1 MSRQIQIDC
10 ELFIDLCEFFFL
22 GSEYRGE
29 EWLAEDIRKA
39 LETKLDKIIA
49 RELFTKYKRSP
60 SGEEREA
67 ARKAYLDHK
76 GILKDWR
83 TDEEYHAPEPPDDW
97 QG

>member
-1 MSRQIQIDC
+1 MMIVVIQTTQRTQ
-10 ELFIDLCEFFFL
+10 EKS
-22 GSEYRGE
+22 SEERLSKPF